1 MTCLEVGTTC
11 VYREKIPSDI
21 SSLQKM
27 ATEAERGFV
36 ANVKSL
42 HRQAEILLT
51 RIMLR
56 EIFGD
61 DVVYSHDENGAPI
74 VNRDCNI
81 SVSHC
86 ADEVVIAV
94 DEMCHIGIDVELW
107 RGQLA
112 RVFPRVMSPAEVKFY
127 NSKQLM
133 LQAWTA
139 KEAIYKAVG
148 IPGLDFSSEILL
160 PLDPTDLTAS
170 VKNGISDT
178 ISVALIFVEVS
189 SQKVITLASKI

>member
-42 HRQAEILLT
+42 HRQAEMILT
-51 RIMLR
+51 RILLR

-74 VNRDCNI
+74 VNRDCFI

-86 ADEVVIAV
+86 ADEVVIALNSTSP
-94 DEMCHIGIDVELW
+94 IGIDIEVW
-107 RGQLA
+107 REQLA

-127 NSKQLM
+127 NTKQLM